1 MSVITVMSDVPY
13 EAHSRRVWAD
23 LATAADEAVKSTVFR
38 WGKTQRVWLLRNRVL
53 KKLQRL
59 AMLMNRIYTAKT
71 KRVTI
76 EFYCAKTCQG
86 YARVAKKLKK
96 LPATVHNTTI

>member
-1 MSVITVMSDVPY
+1 MKFGFAVRPMLFHKEWSTNRHQHFILSWEYAVILETQACDNGTFRLMSIS
-13 EAHSRRVWAD
+13 
-23 LATAADEAVKSTVFR
+23 
-38 WGKTQRVWLLRNRVL
+38 
-53 KKLQRL
+53 KKFD
-59 AMLMNRIYTAKT
+59 YTAKT